1 MSQEPSTAASVIPKS
16 LWVQGVVNVEPGRDI
31 KFTTDACGAFT
42 KTGGLPVEGAEAAAM
57 VTHQTNTCFGPD
69 NCLFVNEAHVKGSTH
84 STETYEEEAGVVP
97 NLTQTTPELIKHW
110 MQIGESHVLRPHAQ
124 FGLNGA
130 LMAARLSKMVTG
142 SWPTIW
148 SEHGIVST
156 IETCFIPPITIKDYS
171 MSHYKGTHPLYDSHS
186 GIIDASG
193 VPVGTL
199 TTIASRHTPVRAIFC
214 DGNALEVCIYLTL
227 KHLAERTRH
236 LDITIYCI
244 VDATGFLPF
253 IDAGIRNILIKEL
266 VGLGV
271 KFVHSSQLKF
281 N

>member
-1 MSQEPSTAASVIPKS
+1 MSHEPRTAASIIPENM
-16 LWVQGVVNVEPGRDI
+16 WVQGVVYVEPGRDI
-31 KFTTDACGAFT
+31 KFTTDACGAFA
-42 KTGGLPVEGAEAAAM
+42 KTGGLPVEGAEAAAV
-57 VTHQTNTCFGPD
+57 VTHQTNTCFSPD

-84 STETYEEEAGVVP
+84 SAETYTEEAGVVP
-97 NLTQTTPELIKHW
+97 NLTQITPEQVEHW
-110 MQIGESHVLRPHAQ
+110 MQIGESRVLRPHAQ

-142 SWPTIW
+142 SWPVIW
-148 SEHGIVST
+148 NEHGIVST
-156 IETCFIPPITIKDYS
+156 TETCFIEPITISDYS

-199 TTIASRHTPVRAIFC
+199 TTIASRRTPVRAIFC
-214 DGNALEVCIYLTL
+214 DGNAFEVCKYLTL

-236 LDITIYCI
+236 LGITIYCI

-253 IDAGIRNILIKEL
+253 IDAGVREMLVKEL
-266 VGLGV
+266 VELGV
-271 KFVHSSQLKF
+271 KFVHSNQLRF